1 MRRFLSLFKKPE
13 IVFWLLV
20 LIVLV
25 CSLAVVSIV
34 YWLPERLQ
42 LIRETSAWYA
52 WLSGTVA
59 ASIALAITGVFL
71 FFGARAEGKRS
82 FSKERQNAQGDD
94 VKTPPKKDVTPVS
107 AAVTTR
113 QQILNHLRRRYHLF
127 WRHKVRLLLIT
138 GDEAAIEQL
147 VPGLQQQQWL
157 EGNRTVLIYGGSLA
171 PEPDREKYT
180 ALRKLRRG
188 RPLDGIVRVMP
199 PSLNLTPQISDS
211 DLRGLEKISELLCY
225 SAPVWLWQLCDSNWS
240 QRTHPEQAVGAS
252 FPLRAKED
260 DIIRQL
266 ERMLPALRAQGVSQ
280 VAENNSHDFL
290 LRLGQHLQDGGIAR
304 RAQQLLPWLSVSQ
317 QRVPLRGLMF
327 SLPENTSASTSAGT
341 ADDEQYIPELQR
353 HALTLPA
360 TWQGIVDDC
369 TRICGRRVGMAWERT
384 LAWTLMTL
392 IGVWG
397 AGTLLSFTL
406 NRQQIVSVAQ
416 QAHALVAHPSVSD
429 DQLTALHALRN
440 DAGRLQH
447 HVQEGTPWYQRF
459 GLDHNP
465 QLLDAMLPWY
475 GVANNRLIR
484 DPANAALKQK
494 LSALANSAP
503 NSDQRAQLAKP
514 GYDQLKAWLMMARP
528 DKADGAFYAQTM
540 KTVQPTRTGI
550 STGLWQSLAPDLW
563 AFYISELPAQPKW
576 VITPDAQ
583 LISQSRQVLLQQI
596 GRRNAESTL
605 YENMLKSVRRN
616 FADVSLED
624 MTGGTDARRLFTTE
638 EVVPGMFTRQ
648 AWDRGI
654 QQAIEKAA
662 NSRRDEID
670 WVLSDSRKAV
680 SSDLSPEALKA
691 RLTQRYFTDFAGSWL
706 SFLNSL
712 QLNPANNIAD
722 VTDQLTLMSDVRQSP
737 LIALMNTL
745 AWQGQTG
752 QQSEGLSDAII
763 KSAKDLVGRKDKPM
777 IDQSASGP
785 QGPLDE
791 TFGPLLQLLGKN
803 KGSNVM
809 SADNTLSLQTYL
821 TRITRV
827 RLRLQQVASASDP
840 QAMMQTLAQTV
851 FQGKSVD
858 LTDTWQYGSLI
869 SASLGEEWSGFG
881 STMFV
886 QPLTQAWET
895 VLQPSAASLNDKWSR
910 SVVANWQTAFDGRF
924 PFAASKSDAS
934 LPMLAEFVRK
944 DSGRIERFLTTEL
957 SGVLHKEGSQWV
969 PDRVNSQGLSFNPA
983 FLRAINQLSQLSDIL
998 FTDGSQGISFE
1009 LQARPVP
1016 QVVETQLTIDG
1027 QKLHYFNQMA
1037 DWQSIRWPGYTY
1049 KPGTMLTWTT
1059 VNAGARLFGDYS
1071 GTWGFIRW
1079 LDLGKRQQ
1087 LDRSQWMMS
1096 FTAPD
1101 GRTLQWVLRSQLGK
1115 GPLALLELRGF
1126 TLPDQI
1132 FSVDSAATAQALMT
1146 KTEDSDMDGTE

>member
-199 PSLNLTPQISDS
+199 PSLNLTPQISDC
-211 DLRGLEKISELLCY
+211 DLRGLEKISELLRY

-240 QRTHPEQAVGAS
+240 QRTRPEQAVGAS

-280 VAENNSHDFL
+280 VAEDNSHDFL

-341 ADDEQYIPELQR
+341 AGADQYVPESQR

-369 TRICGRRVGMAWERT
+369 TRIRGRRVGMAWERT

-440 DAGRLQH
+440 DAGRLLH
-447 HVQEGTPWYQRF
+447 HVQKGTPWYQRF

-475 GVANNRLIR
+475 GEANNHLIR

-540 KTVQPTRTGI
+540 KTVQPTRKGI
-550 STGLWQSLAPDLW
+550 SAGLWQSLAPDLW
-563 AFYISELPAQPKW
+563 AFYITGLPAQPQW
-576 VITPDAQ
+576 TITPDAQ
-583 LISQSRQVLLQQI
+583 LVSQSRQVLLQQI

-648 AWDRGI
+648 AWEGGI

-737 LIALMNTL
+737 LIALMNTI

-752 QQSEGLSDAII
+752 QQREGLSDSII
-763 KSAKDLVGRKDKPM
+763 KSAKDLVGGKDKPV

-803 KGSNVM
+803 QGSNVM

>member
-1 MRRFLSLFKKPE
+1 MLAYIGCYYYGDTIGWESIKEKVSLWFLCMFLFS
-13 IVFWLLV
+13 
-20 LIVLV
+20 V
-25 CSLAVVSIV
+25 CLMLMNFGVWF
-34 YWLPERLQ
+34 YQRDPRLQ
-42 LIRETSAWYA
+42 SIREGKS
-52 WLSGTVA
+52 VA
-59 ASIALAITGVFL
+59 VNFRNKHKKS
-71 FFGARAEGKRS
+71 S
-82 FSKERQNAQGDD
+82 
-94 VKTPPKKDVTPVS
+94 KKDPIKT
-107 AAVTTR
+107 
-113 QQILNHLRRRYHLF
+113 HLCRRYGFL
-127 WRHKVRLLLIT
+127 WQNKVRLLLVT
-138 GDEAAIEQL
+138 GDEGAIEKL
-147 VPGLQQQQWL
+147 IPGLQSSQWL
-157 EGNRTVLIYGGSLA
+157 EGDRTVLIYGGSLSS
-171 PEPDREKYT
+171 DVDVEKYT
-180 ALRKLRRG
+180 ALRKLRSG
-188 RPLDGIVRVMP
+188 RPLDGIVCVV
-199 PSLNLTPQISDS
+199 SEEQNLTVQASEN
-211 DLRGLEKISELLCY
+211 DLRGLEKISEVLRF
-225 SAPVWLWQLCDSNWS
+225 SAPVWLWRLCSSEWS
-240 QRTHPEQAVGAS
+240 QAGRDPQSVGITLPSRAMPDTVAAQLRKLLPQLREQGLS
-252 FPLRAKED
+252 QIAKN
-260 DIIRQL
+260 RQY
-266 ERMLPALRAQGVSQ
+266 
-280 VAENNSHDFL
+280 DFL
-290 LRLGQHLQDGGIAR
+290 LRLARELEQGGSELWAAR
-304 RAQQLLPWLSVSQ
+304 LTPWLHISQ

-327 SLPENTSASTSAGT
+327 SQVNKPEFYN
-341 ADDEQYIPELQR
+341 DETGRDPDCEHEQPLHR

-360 TWQGIVDDC
+360 TWIGITEGCMRV
-369 TRICGRRVGMAWERT
+369 RGRRVGIAWERT
-384 LAWTLMTL
+384 LACIIMTAVGL
-392 IGVWG
+392 WGIGL
-397 AGTLLSFTL
+397 LLSFAM
-406 NRQQIVSVAQ
+406 NYGQISSVTGKARN
-416 QAHALVAHPSVSD
+416 LVEHTSVSD
-429 DQLTALHALRN
+429 YQLTALHDLRN
-440 DAGRLQH
+440 DVGRLLH
-447 HVQEGTPWYQRF
+447 NVHEGSPWYQRF
-459 GLDHNP
+459 GLDHNQ
-465 QLLDAMLPWY
+465 QLLDALLPWY

-484 DPANAALKQK
+484 DPANQALTQK

-514 GYDQLKAWLMMARP
+514 GYDQLKAWLMMSRP
-528 DKADGAFYAQTM
+528 DKVDGAFYAQTL
-540 KTVQPTRTGI
+540 KTVQPTRMGI

-563 AFYISELPAQPKW
+563 AFYITELPKQPQWK
-576 VITPDAQ
+576 ITPDAQ
-583 LISQSRQVLLQQI
+583 LVSQSRQLLLQQI

-624 MTGGTDARRLFTTE
+624 MTSGTDARRLFTTE

-648 AWDRGI
+648 AWEGGI

-680 SSDLSPEALKA
+680 SADLSPEALKA
-691 RLTQRYFTDFAGSWL
+691 RLTERYFIDFAGSWL
-706 SFLNSL
+706 NFLNSL
-712 QLNPANNIAD
+712 HWNPANNIAD

-752 QQSEGLSDAII
+752 QQSEGLSDSLI
-763 KSAKDLVGRKDKPM
+763 KSAKDLVGGKDKPA

-785 QGPLDE
+785 QGPLDD

-803 KGSNVM
+803 KGGNVM
-809 SADNTLSLQTYL
+809 SADNSLSLQTYL

-858 LTDTWQYGSLI
+858 LTDTQQYGSLI

-944 DSGRIERFLTTEL
+944 DSGRIERFLSTEL
-957 SGVLHKEGSQWV
+957 NGVLHKEGSQWV
-969 PDRVNSQGLSFNPA
+969 PDKVNSQGLNFNPA

-1037 DWQSIRWPGYTY
+1037 DWQSFRWPGETY

-1079 LDLGKRQQ
+1079 LDLSKRQQ

-1115 GPLALLELRGF
+1115 GPLALLDLRGF
-1126 TLPDQI
+1126 TLPDHI
-1132 FSVDSAATAQALMT
+1132 FSVDSVATAQALMAN
-1146 KTEDSDMDGTE
+1146 TENNDMEGVE

>member
-13 IVFWLLV
+13 IVFWLVV
-20 LIVLV
+20 LIALV
-25 CSLAVVSIV
+25 CSLVVVSIV

-52 WLSGTVA
+52 WLSGSVA

-71 FFGARAEGKRS
+71 FFGARVEGKRS

-94 VKTPPKKDVTPVS
+94 VKTPRKEDVTPVS
-107 AAVTTR
+107 AAVTTS
-113 QQILNHLRRRYHLF
+113 QQILNHLRRRYHLL
-127 WRHKVRLLLIT
+127 WHRKVRLLLIT

-157 EGNRTVLIYGGSLA
+157 EGNRTVLIYGGGLA
-171 PEPDREKYT
+171 SEPDREKYI

-188 RPLDGIVRVMP
+188 RPLDGIIRVLP
-199 PSLNLTPQISDS
+199 QSLKLTPQISDN
-211 DLRGLEKISELLCY
+211 DLRGLEKISEMLRY

-240 QRTHPEQAVGAS
+240 QDTRPEQAVGAS
-252 FPLRAKED
+252 FPLRANEGD
-260 DIIRQL
+260 VIRQL
-266 ERMLPALRAQGVSQ
+266 ERMLPALRTQGMSQ
-280 VAENNSHDFL
+280 VSENNRHDFL
-290 LRLGQHLQDGGIAR
+290 LRLGQHLQDGGIVR
-304 RAQQLLPWLSVSQ
+304 WTEQLVPWLAASR

-327 SLPENTSASTSAGT
+327 SLPEKKTAGTSAST
-341 ADDEQYIPELQR
+341 ADAEQYIPGSQR

-360 TWQGIVDDC
+360 IWQGIVDDC
-369 TRICGRRVGMAWERT
+369 PRVRGRRVGMAWEQT
-384 LAWTLMTL
+384 LAWTLMAI

-397 AGTLLSFTL
+397 AGTLLSFAV
-406 NRQQIVSVAQ
+406 NRSQIVSVAQ

-429 DQLTALHALRN
+429 YQLTALHTLRN

-447 HVQEGTPWYQRF
+447 RIQDGAPWYQRF
-459 GLDHNP
+459 GLDHNQ
-465 QLLDAMLPWY
+465 QLLNAMLPWY

-484 DPANAALKQK
+484 DPANEALKQK

-503 NSDQRAQLAKP
+503 GSDQRAQMAKP

-528 DKADGAFYAQTM
+528 DKADGVFYAQTM
-540 KTVQPTRTGI
+540 KTVQPTRMGI
-550 STGLWQSLAPDLW
+550 SAGLWQSLSPDLW
-563 AFYISELPAQPKW
+563 AFYISELPAQPQWK
-576 VITPDAQ
+576 ITPDVQ
-583 LISQSRQVLLQQI
+583 LVSQGRQVLLQQI

-624 MTGGTDARRLFTTE
+624 MTGGTDARRLFTTD

-648 AWDRGI
+648 AWEGGI

-737 LIALMNTL
+737 LIALMNTV

-752 QQSEGLSDAII
+752 QQREALSDSII
-763 KSAKDLVGRKDKPM
+763 KSAKDLVGGKDKPA

-785 QGPLDE
+785 QGPLDD

-809 SADNTLSLQTYL
+809 SADNSLSLQTYL

-858 LTDTWQYGSLI
+858 LTDTQQYGSLI

-910 SVVANWQTAFDGRF
+910 SVVANWHTAFDGRF

-957 SGVLHKEGSQWV
+957 GGVLHKEGSQWV
-969 PDRVNSQGLSFNPA
+969 PDKVNSQGLSFNPA

-1016 QVVETQLTIDG
+1016 QVVETQLTVDG

-1037 DWQSIRWPGYTY
+1037 DWQSFRWPGDMY

-1079 LDLGKRQQ
+1079 LDQGKCAQ

-1101 GRTLQWVLRSQLGK
+1101 GRTLQWVLRSQLGS
-1115 GPLALLELRGF
+1115 GPLALLALRGF

-1132 FSVDSAATAQALMT
+1132 FSVDSAATAQALMDST
-1146 KTEDSDMDGTE
+1146 VSSDMDGTE

>member
-1 MRRFLSLFKKPE
+1 MKKVSKPLGAGLLIVAVLLMILFVLAQTTQLPSGNGDDNFWFVLAGVITLTVALCSLVFFMLSGQQNLSPVTPDGGTSDSQERTPEQYYFSALSKHLKRRYTLLWQRK
-13 IVFWLLV
+13 VQLLLV
-20 LIVLV
+20 
-25 CSLAVVSIV
+25 
-34 YWLPERLQ
+34 
-42 LIRETSAWYA
+42 
-52 WLSGTVA
+52 
-59 ASIALAITGVFL
+59 
-71 FFGARAEGKRS
+71 
-82 FSKERQNAQGDD
+82 
-94 VKTPPKKDVTPVS
+94 
-107 AAVTTR
+107 
-113 QQILNHLRRRYHLF
+113 
-127 WRHKVRLLLIT
+127 T

-147 VPGLQQQQWL
+147 VPGLQENQWL
-157 EGNRTVLIYGGSLA
+157 EGSRTVLIYGGSLTA
-171 PEPDREKYT
+171 EPDREKYT

-199 PSLNLTPQISDS
+199 ASLNLTPQISDS
-211 DLRGLEKISELLCY
+211 DLRGLEKISELLRY
-225 SAPVWLWQLCDSNWS
+225 SAPVWLWQLCDSAWS
-240 QRTHPEQAVGAS
+240 QTKRPEQAVGS
-252 FPLRAKED
+252 RFPLRAKPD
-260 DIIRQL
+260 DITRQL
-266 ERMLPALRAQGVSQ
+266 ELMLPVLRMQGLSQ
-280 VAENNSHDFL
+280 VAENNGHDFL
-290 LRLGQHLQDGGIAR
+290 LRLGQRLKDGGIAR
-304 RAQQLLPWLSVSQ
+304 WAQQLVPWLFDSQ

-327 SLPENTSASTSAGT
+327 SLPGDKT
-341 ADDEQYIPELQR
+341 ADTSERAAAPASADAEKYVPESQR
-353 HALTLPA
+353 HALTLPGS
-360 TWQGIVDDC
+360 WQGIVDDC
-369 TRICGRRVGMAWERT
+369 TRIRGRRVGMAWEQT
-384 LAWTLMTL
+384 LAWTLMAI

-397 AGTLLSFTL
+397 VGTLLSFAV
-406 NRQQIVSVAQ
+406 NRMQIVSVAE
-416 QAHALVAHPSVSD
+416 QAHALVEHPSVSD
-429 DQLTALHALRN
+429 YQLTALHTLRN
-440 DAGRLQH
+440 DAGRLLH
-447 HVQEGTPWYQRF
+447 RVREGAPWYQRF

-465 QLLDAMLPWY
+465 QLLNAMLPWY
-475 GVANNRLIR
+475 GVVNNRLIR
-484 DPANAALKQK
+484 DPANVALTQK

-514 GYDQLKAWLMMARP
+514 GYDQLKAWLMMARS

-540 KTVQPTRTGI
+540 KVVQPTRIGI
-550 STGLWQSLAPDLW
+550 STGLWQSLSPDLW
-563 AFYISELPAQPKW
+563 AFYISELPKQPQWK
-576 VITPDAQ
+576 ITPNTQ
-583 LISQSRQVLLQQI
+583 LVSQSRQVLLQQI
-596 GRRNAESTL
+596 GHRNAESTL

-624 MTGGTDARRLFTTE
+624 MTSGTDARRLFTTE

-648 AWDRGI
+648 AWEGGI
-654 QQAIEKAA
+654 QQVIEKAA
-662 NSRRDEID
+662 SSRRDEID

-712 QLNPANNIAD
+712 RLNPANNIAD

-752 QQSEGLSDAII
+752 QQSEGLSDSLI
-763 KSAKDLVGRKDKPM
+763 KSAKDLVGGKDKPV
-777 IDQSASGP
+777 IDQSASGL

-803 KGSNVM
+803 TSSNVM
-809 SADNTLSLQTYL
+809 SADNSLSLQTYL

-840 QAMMQTLAQTV
+840 QEMMQTLAQTV

-858 LTDTWQYGSLI
+858 LTDTQQYGSLI

-881 STMFV
+881 NTMFV

-910 SVVANWQTAFDGRF
+910 SVAANWHTAFDARF

-944 DSGRIERFLTTEL
+944 DSGRIDRFLTTEL

-969 PDRVNSQGLSFNPA
+969 PDKVNSQGLSFNPA

-1009 LQARPVP
+1009 LQARPAS

-1037 DWQSIRWPGYTY
+1037 DWQSFRWPGETY
-1049 KPGTMLTWTT
+1049 KPGTMLTWTST
-1059 VNAGARLFGDYS
+1059 SAGARLFGDYS

-1079 LDLGKRQQ
+1079 LEQGKRQQ

-1101 GRTLQWVLRSQLGK
+1101 GRILQWVLRSQLGK
-1115 GPLALLELRGF
+1115 GPLTLLDLRGF

-1132 FSVDSAATAQALMT
+1132 FSVDSAATAQALM
-1146 KTEDSDMDGTE
+1146 DNSGNSDIDGSE